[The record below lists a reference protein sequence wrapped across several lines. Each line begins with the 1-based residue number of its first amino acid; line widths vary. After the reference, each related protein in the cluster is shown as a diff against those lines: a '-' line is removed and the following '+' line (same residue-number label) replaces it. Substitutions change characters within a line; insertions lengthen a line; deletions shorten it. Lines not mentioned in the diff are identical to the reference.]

1 MTLVKIYLGSAMPC
15 YAIEGVIPVIDP
27 SAYVHPTAVLIG
39 DVHVGP
45 NCYVGPL
52 ASLRGDFGRI
62 VLHAGANV
70 QDNCVM
76 HGFPQQDTV
85 VEENGHIGHGAVLHS
100 CVVRRDA
107 LVGMNAVVMDEAE
120 VGEQAV
126 VAACAFVPAGMRV
139 APGTLVAGVPAK
151 LLRPLSD
158 DEIAWKLTGTQT
170 YQDLTRRSLASLKE
184 VQALP
189 KAEPNRPRVQAPEVK
204 SLIASKRG

>member
-1 MTLVKIYLGSAMPC
+1 MPC
-15 YAIEGVIPVIDP
+15 YSIEGVIPVVDP

-100 CVVRRDA
+100 CIVRRDA

-139 APGTLVAGVPAK
+139 APRTLVAGVPAK
-151 LLRPLSD
+151 LIRPLRD
-158 DEIAWKLTGTQT
+158 EEIAWKLTGTQT

-184 VQALP
+184 VQALTQ
-189 KAEPNRPRVQAPEVK
+189 AEPNRPRVQAPEVK